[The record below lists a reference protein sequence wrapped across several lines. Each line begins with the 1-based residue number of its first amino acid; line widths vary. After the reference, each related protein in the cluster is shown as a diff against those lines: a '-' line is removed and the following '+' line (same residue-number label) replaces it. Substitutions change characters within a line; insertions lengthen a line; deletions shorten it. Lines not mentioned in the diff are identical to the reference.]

1 MPKSKRST
9 LAWALAREEGQWLLR
24 GEFEVRGVTRLVEV
38 RLVTV
43 SETGG
48 TLRATAKVAVDR
60 HDFGITAY
68 RGLAS
73 RRLTVDLD
81 ITAHRESES

>member
-1 MPKSKRST
+1 M
-9 LAWALAREEGQWLLR
+9 
-24 GEFEVRGVTRLVEV
+24 
-38 RLVTV
+38 
-43 SETGG
+43 SETSG
-48 TLRATAKVAVDR
+48 TLRATAQVAVDR
-60 HDFGITAY
+60 HDFGIRAY